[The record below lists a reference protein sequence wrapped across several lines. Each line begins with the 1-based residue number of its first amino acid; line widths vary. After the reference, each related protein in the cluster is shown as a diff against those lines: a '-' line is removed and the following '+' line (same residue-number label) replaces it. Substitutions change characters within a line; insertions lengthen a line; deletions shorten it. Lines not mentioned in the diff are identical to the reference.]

1 MLWKIRIRLADRP
14 GTLAELARECGE
26 SGVNILAMQVF
37 PGIESVTDEL
47 VVRLPGSWG
56 ADEVC
61 DLVAR
66 AGASFVG
73 ANLQGA
79 NFTRAQ
85 LSNADLT
92 GANLDQAIFLNAQ
105 MDGCKGCP

>member
-1 MLWKIRIRLADRP
+1 MPDFNKVKVEMEDGVAVVSLNHPEVMNAISVDMLEGLIAALDFIEDR
-14 GTLAELARECGE
+14 
-26 SGVNILAMQVF
+26 SNGVRC
-37 PGIESVTDEL
+37 
-47 VVRLPGSWG
+47 VVLTG
-56 ADEVC
+56 AGKGFC
-61 DLVAR
+61 A
-66 AGASFVG
+66 G

-105 MDGCKGCP
+105 TDGCKGCP